1 MCPWLGEEVRVT
13 PKLQGSRVAGG
24 EQLGDGVLGGA
35 ALIHGG
41 GVGTRWGGWGPRAGC
56 KLGASWGR
64 LWEVERDLNVWPSAM
79 GRRGL
84 GTYLGL
90 CGWHL

>member
-41 GVGTRWGGWGPRAGC
+41 GVGTRWGGGAREPA
-56 KLGASWGR
+56 ASWGQVGDVSGR
-64 LWEVERDLNVWPSAM
+64 LS
-79 GRRGL
+79 
-84 GTYLGL
+84 GT
-90 CGWHL
+90 